1 MTKLKYRLIAALFAT
16 SFVCVLILSCYS
28 VWSTIQ
34 RNEADIQ
41 EYRAMLYEQFD
52 RSIKLEVETAHSLVQ
67 KLYTEQQ
74 QGVLSEAEAKKQA
87 AALIRDLR
95 FDNGNYF
102 WIDTTEGINV
112 VLLGRDIEG
121 KSRLELV
128 DAKGNKFIRD
138 IINSGMQPAGGY
150 TDYWFP
156 KPNET
161 EDLPKRGYSLLFKPY
176 NWIIGTGN
184 WVDDIEA
191 NVAAKAAAN
200 KRQLINDIGIAV
212 LIAII
217 GLSISVCMALY
228 ISRKISD
235 PIVAAAE
242 GVRQIATGNLGV
254 ADLPV
259 NARDETGM
267 LSLSVNEMKA
277 SLRELIREVADS
289 SNQVAAASQELT
301 ATSEQTALA
310 SSQVAA
316 STTEMARGSENQ
328 VQVISHASGAIEHM
342 SVNIEQITDKV
353 KAVAEVSG
361 KTATAARDGEQAVYS
376 AIKQMTNIEKTV
388 TDSAAVVSKLG
399 ERSQEIGQIID
410 TIAGIAGQTN
420 LLALNAAIEAARAGE
435 QGRGFAVVAEEV
447 RKLAE
452 QSHGATQQIAGLIQE
467 IQADT
472 ERAVKAMGTGTGEV
486 KLGTSLVSSAE
497 TAFHEI
503 SAMVNQVSLQVNEVT
518 VAVQQ
523 VAQGSQAVVS
533 SIRQVENIARDA
545 ATETGTISAATEE
558 QTASMEEIASAS
570 QSLAQ
575 LAEKIQVAVAKFRV

>member
-533 SIRQVENIARDA
+533 SIRQVETIARDA

>member
-1 MTKLKYRLIAALFAT
+1 MTKLKYRLLAALVAT
-16 SFVCVLILSCYS
+16 SFVCVFILSCYN

-34 RNEADIQ
+34 RNETDIQ

-52 RSIKLEVETAHSLVQ
+52 RSMKLEVETAHSLVQ
-67 KLYTEQQ
+67 KLYTQQQ
-74 QGVLSEAEAKKQA
+74 QGLLSEAEAKKQA
-87 AALIRDLR
+87 AALVRDLR

-112 VLLGRDIEG
+112 VLLGRDVEG
-121 KSRLELV
+121 KSRIDLV

-138 IINSGMQPAGGY
+138 IINSGMQPNGGY
-150 TDYWFP
+150 ADYWFP

-161 EDLPKRGYSLLFKPY
+161 EDLPKRSYSLLFKPY
-176 NWIIGTGN
+176 NWVIGTGN
-184 WVDDIEA
+184 WVDNIEA
-191 NVAAKAAAN
+191 NVAAKAEAN
-200 KRQLINDIGIAV
+200 KRELLSDIGIV
-212 LIAII
+212 ILIAII
-217 GLSISVCMALY
+217 GLGIAVCMALY

-235 PIVAAAE
+235 PIVAAVE
-242 GVRQIATGNLGV
+242 GVRQIAIGNLGV
-254 ADLPV
+254 ADLPI
-259 NARDETGM
+259 NAKDETGT

-310 SSQVAA
+310 SAQVAA
-316 STTEMARGSENQ
+316 TTTEMARGTENQ
-328 VQVISHASGAIEHM
+328 VQAISYASDAIEHM

-353 KAVAEVSG
+353 RAVAEVSG
-361 KTATAARDGEQAVYS
+361 KTATAARDGEEAVYS
-376 AIKQMTNIEKTV
+376 AIEQMTNIEKTV
-388 TDSAAVVSKLG
+388 TDSAEVVSKLG

-452 QSHGATQQIAGLIQE
+452 QSHEATKQIAELIQE

-472 ERAVKAMGTGTGEV
+472 NRAVKAMETGTGEV
-486 KLGTSLVSSAE
+486 KLGTNLVSSAE
-497 TAFHEI
+497 KAFREI
-503 SAMVNQVSLQVNEVT
+503 SAMVNQVSLQVDEAA

-523 VAQGSQAVVS
+523 VSQGSQAIVS
-533 SIRQVENIARDA
+533 SIQKVETIAKDTA
-545 ATETGTISAATEE
+545 AETGTISAATEE

-575 LAEKIQVAVAKFRV
+575 LAEKIQVALAKFHI

>member
-16 SFVCVLILSCYS
+16 SFVCVFILSCYS

-87 AALIRDLR
+87 AALVRDLR

-112 VLLGRDIEG
+112 VLLGRDVEG

-138 IINSGMQPAGGY
+138 IINSGLQPAGGY

-156 KPNET
+156 KPNEK

-200 KRQLINDIGIAV
+200 KRQLLSDIWIAV

-242 GVRQIATGNLGV
+242 GVRQIATGNLGI

-328 VQVISHASGAIEHM
+328 VQVISRASGAIEHM

-361 KTATAARDGEQAVYS
+361 KTATAAGDGEQAVYS

-533 SIRQVENIARDA
+533 SIQQVETIARDA
-545 ATETGTISAATEE
+545 AAETGTISAATEE

-575 LAEKIQVAVAKFRV
+575 LAEKIQAAVAKFRV

>member
-1 MTKLKYRLIAALFAT
+1 MTKLKYRLIAALVAT
-16 SFVCVLILSCYS
+16 SFVCVFILSCYS

-34 RNEADIQ
+34 RNETDIQ

-67 KLYTEQQ
+67 KLYAEQQ
-74 QGVLSEAEAKKQA
+74 QGILSETEAKKQA
-87 AALIRDLR
+87 AALVRDLR

-112 VLLGRDIEG
+112 VLLGRDVEG
-121 KSRLELV
+121 KSRLDLV

-138 IINSGMQPAGGY
+138 IINSGLQPNGGY

-156 KPNET
+156 KPNEK
-161 EDLPKRGYSLLFKPY
+161 EDLPKRSYSLLFKPY
-176 NWIIGTGN
+176 NWVIGTGN
-184 WVDDIEA
+184 WVDNIEA
-191 NVAAKAAAN
+191 NVAAKAEAN
-200 KRQLINDIGIAV
+200 KRELISDIGIAI
-212 LIAII
+212 LIALI
-217 GLSISVCMALY
+217 GLGIAVCMALY

-242 GVRQIATGNLGV
+242 GVRQIATGNLGI
-254 ADLPV
+254 ADLQ
-259 NARDETGM
+259 NNSKDETGT
-267 LSLSVNEMKA
+267 LSISVNEMKA

-328 VQVISHASGAIEHM
+328 VQVISRASGAIEHM
-342 SVNIEQITDKV
+342 SVNIAQITDKV

-361 KTATAARDGEQAVYS
+361 KTATAARGGEEAVYS

-452 QSHGATQQIAGLIQE
+452 QSHAATQQIAGLIQE

-533 SIRQVENIARDA
+533 SIQQVETIARDA
-545 ATETGTISAATEE
+545 AAETGTISAATEE

>member
-67 KLYTEQQ
+67 KLYAEQQ

-533 SIRQVENIARDA
+533 SIRQVETIARDA
-545 ATETGTISAATEE
+545 AAETGTISAATEE

-575 LAEKIQVAVAKFRV
+575 LAEKIQAAVAKFRV

>member
-67 KLYTEQQ
+67 KLYAEQQ

>member
-67 KLYTEQQ
+67 KLYAEQQ

-435 QGRGFAVVAEEV
+435 QGHGFAVVAEEV

-575 LAEKIQVAVAKFRV
+575 LAEKIQAAVAKFRV

>member
-34 RNEADIQ
+34 RNEADIR

-87 AALIRDLR
+87 AALVRDLR

-112 VLLGRDIEG
+112 VLLGRDVEG

-138 IINSGMQPAGGY
+138 IINSGLQPAGGY

-156 KPNET
+156 KPNEK

-200 KRQLINDIGIAV
+200 KRQLLSDIWIAV

-242 GVRQIATGNLGV
+242 GVRQIATGNLGI

-328 VQVISHASGAIEHM
+328 VQVISQASGAIEHM
-342 SVNIEQITDKV
+342 SVNIDQITDKV

-361 KTATAARDGEQAVYS
+361 KTATAAGDGEQAVYS

-533 SIRQVENIARDA
+533 SIQQVETIARDA
-545 ATETGTISAATEE
+545 AAETGTISAATEE

-575 LAEKIQVAVAKFRV
+575 LAEKIQAAVAKFRV

>member
-67 KLYTEQQ
+67 KLYAEQQ

-533 SIRQVENIARDA
+533 SIRQVENIARAA